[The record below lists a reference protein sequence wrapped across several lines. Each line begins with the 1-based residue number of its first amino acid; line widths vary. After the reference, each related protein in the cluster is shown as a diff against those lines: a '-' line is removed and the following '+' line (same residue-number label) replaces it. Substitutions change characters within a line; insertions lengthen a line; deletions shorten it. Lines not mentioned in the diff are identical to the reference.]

1 MWNFGGH
8 RFWPWKPT
16 FFGQKWHSFLN
27 VPRGG
32 GRPAPLTLVHLG
44 MKVWTLAKFR
54 NKNVNF
60 MAKTNSHQNI
70 TKVSEYRPPSPPYL
84 ENIPKKTIFLE
95 CFLKRPDDPKV
106 SGWSA
111 KCPTNPKSVLI
122 ISNMSWQKR
131 LHNYGILQSKIGAEA

>member
-1 MWNFGGH
+1 
-8 RFWPWKPT
+8 
-16 FFGQKWHSFLN
+16 
-27 VPRGG
+27 
-32 GRPAPLTLVHLG
+32 
-44 MKVWTLAKFR
+44 
-54 NKNVNF
+54 

-131 LHNYGILQSKIGAEA
+131 LHNYGILQSKIGEHELSLEKRENMENMEDMEKTENITTKIENSLYMTQNKMTQNTVLRHL